1 MRIVLDASAAV
12 EAVMDDESKV
22 HALLEYAS
30 AILAPKH
37 FIVEVTSGLWK
48 YVTLRGLPIDEAA
61 ERLEVASE
69 MVFTYRDVPALAE
82 EVLREASARR
92 HSVYDLYYAVLARR
106 EKAAVLTF
114 DKRLKQLCTEMH
126 IPLADA

>member
-30 AILAPKH
+30 AILAPEH

-48 YVTLRGLPIDEAA
+48 YVTLRGLPVDDAA
-61 ERLEVASE
+61 ERLEVALEISPRSLGTSP
-69 MVFTYRDVPALAE
+69 FCL
-82 EVLREASARR
+82 
-92 HSVYDLYYAVLARR
+92 
-106 EKAAVLTF
+106 
-114 DKRLKQLCTEMH
+114 
-126 IPLADA
+126 

>member
-48 YVTLRGLPIDEAA
+48 YVTLRGAA
-61 ERLEVASE
+61 DR
-69 MVFTYRDVPALAE
+69 
-82 EVLREASARR
+82 
-92 HSVYDLYYAVLARR
+92 
-106 EKAAVLTF
+106 
-114 DKRLKQLCTEMH
+114 
-126 IPLADA
+126 